1 MLIYSIFFFSLSLV
15 LGWSFREFPLVRVRT
30 GLFMTPATAVA
41 DTIEL
46 WNSETRST
54 FVEKY
59 WQKRPCLIR
68 GMFFGEA
75 CVHPKIPTKDELLQ
89 LSMDDDVESRIL
101 VRAGGTKWIK
111 EYGPFDKKYL
121 RKYLRY
127 NETDE
132 IDAKGLPSQA
142 WTVLVQEVD
151 RHVPAMAD
159 LWAPFDFIPAWRRDD
174 VMISYASPGGGI
186 GAHVDNY
193 DVFLLQGR
201 GTREWSIE
209 NTFLTQ
215 DEERRREVP
224 NIDTRLLRDFC
235 NDQSFVLQPG
245 DVLYLPPRVPH
256 RGTAIGGGCTTVS
269 LGFRAPSMRSMLTAL
284 TSHICETS
292 LPEGLLYS
300 DPDLA
305 QQQRAL
311 PPSATSAVVSPQAVE
326 RIRAGLRSSVLAA
339 LDDNAAFEK
348 WLGVYLTEPLRMQVR
363 SPSPFFLRSSSSSP
377 LRQAATEE
385 EEEEEEEEEDE
396 ETELPLSITSPAHAV
411 ASKLEFS
418 SAEEVIMAALDG
430 RVQLRRAEGVRVVE
444 VGGALFFN
452 GEAFPIPSGS
462 AIPFLVAVLTNGTR
476 LVPTE
481 QLRMALAQEEGRSSP
496 VVRFCASL
504 IRSGFFYPVDGA
516 NVSQKP
522 SS

>member
-1 MLIYSIFFFSLSLV
+1 MLICFILFFSLSQAI
-15 LGWSFREFPLVRVRT
+15 GWSFKEYPPVRMRT
-30 GLFMTPATAVA
+30 GLFMAATKATAVA

-46 WNSETRST
+46 WDSETRST

-59 WQKRPCLIR
+59 WQKQPCLIR
-68 GMFFGEA
+68 GMFFGESL
-75 CVHPKIPTKDELLQ
+75 VHPKIPTKDELLQ

-101 VRAGGTKWIK
+101 VRDRGTKWSK

-121 RKYLRY
+121 RKYLKY

-132 IDAKGLPSQA
+132 IDTKGLLGQA

-159 LWAPFDFIPAWRRDD
+159 LWAAFDFIPAWRRDD

-235 NDQSFVLQPG
+235 SDQSFVLQPG

-311 PPSATSAVVSPQAVE
+311 PPSATSATVSPQAVE
-326 RIRAGLRSSVLAA
+326 RIRAGLRSRVLAA
-339 LDDNAAFEK
+339 LDDDVAFER

-363 SPSPFFLRSSSSSP
+363 GPSPFFLHASS
-377 LRQAATEE
+377 RQATTEE
-385 EEEEEEEEEDE
+385 QEEDE

-462 AIPFLVAVLTNGTR
+462 AIPCLVAVLTNGTR

-496 VVRFCASL
+496 AVRFCASL
-504 IRSGFFYPVDGA
+504 IRSGFFYPVGGA
-516 NVSQKP
+516 NIK
-522 SS
+522 